1 LTVSILLLNSCITPF
16 IPEITGNK
24 ELLIVEGLITDQP
37 GVDTIKLSRS
47 LPLGVAVVPTPVK
60 GYYVTITDDIGNTF
74 HLKETEEGTYVT
86 DSATF
91 RGIVGRIYTLHISSN
106 SGINNLNYES
116 YPVEM
121 KPVPPIDSIYYEKVK
136 VSNIGPWIQN
146 SEACQIFL
154 DTHDPSNKC
163 KYFRWEYTDTW
174 EFIIPYPVPNNT
186 CWASSVSDKIN
197 IRNTTSLTESK
208 ITKYPLSFVSNNS
221 DRLSVKYSIL
231 VNQYSLNEDEYLYW
245 DKLQRITQEV
255 GSLYDIIPSSVP
267 SNVYCINNPGEQVLG
282 YFSVSA
288 TTSKR
293 FFIKDHFY
301 GLAKPYS
308 NDSCIADTV
317 WRGAYI
323 PNLGYTVWVLIDNSR
338 QGYQVITYTRGCADC
353 TTRGTTTRPAYWND
367 VK

>member
-1 LTVSILLLNSCITPF
+1 M
-16 IPEITGNK
+16 
-24 ELLIVEGLITDQP
+24 
-37 GVDTIKLSRS
+37 SRS
-47 LPLGVAVVPTPVK
+47 LPLGISVAPTPVT
-60 GYYVTITDDIGNTF
+60 GYYIIITDDFGNIF
-74 HLKETEEGTYVT
+74 YLNETEEGTYVT

-91 RGIVGRIYTLHISSN
+91 RGMIGRIYTLHISSN
-106 SGINNLNYES
+106 RGINNLIYQS

-121 KPVPPIDSIYYEKVK
+121 KPVPPIDSIYYEKIEIPVT
-136 VSNIGPWIQN
+136 VSWIQN
-146 SEACQIFL
+146 PEGCQIFL

-163 KYFRWEYTDTW
+163 KYYRWEYTDTW
-174 EFIIPYPVPNNT
+174 EFRIPYSVPNNT
-186 CWASSVSDKIN
+186 CWTSSTSDKIN
-197 IRNTTSLTESK
+197 IANTSSLSESK

-231 VNQYSLNEDEYLYW
+231 VNQYSLNEDEYAYW

-288 TTSKR
+288 ATSKR
-293 FFIKDHFY
+293 IFIRDHFY

-308 NDSCIADTV
+308 YDACIADTV
-317 WRGAYI
+317 FDGAYI
-323 PNLGYTVWVLIDNSR
+323 PNLGSSVWVLIDNFIPR
-338 QGYQVITYTRGCADC
+338 YQVITYTRGCADC
-353 TTRGTTTRPAYWND
+353 TTRGTTSRPAYWND